1 MNSKG
6 RRQIKRIIKSF
17 AAHGGMS
24 CLAFA
29 LNKAISDVSDSK
41 KPATIFL
48 ITNEKDTCGGD
59 LSTRAWQAW
68 TAGEHGIRL
77 VVFSTNRRAS
87 RRREIPRTPP
97 PSSSKKKRRILR
109 FRIRREASKR
119 FEDILRKSPIWVITP
134 HHLRE
139 FRRLRRDFAIQSAPH
154 IMAPA
159 MFRTVPTVNRK
170 PQKTARIYRK
180 RRGSNYTRHIP
191 ERFHVTQ

>member
-1 MNSKG
+1 
-6 RRQIKRIIKSF
+6 
-17 AAHGGMS
+17 MS

-59 LSTRAWQAW
+59 LSTRACQAELR
-68 TAGEHGIRL
+68 EHGIRL
-77 VVFSTNRRAS
+77 VVFSTNRLPQGEGKLQNTRLLV
-87 RRREIPRTPP
+87 EENKRT
-97 PSSSKKKRRILR
+97 ILR
-109 FRIRREASKR
+109 FRVHREASKR

-139 FRRLRRDFAIQSAPH
+139 FVACVETAIQSAPH

-159 MFRTVPTVNRK
+159 MFRTVPTVDRK